1 MPSFSVLP
9 GVKVLLFLDL
19 SSGAGLSIV
28 NSLRGN
34 VEQLKDQALM
44 SNVRSFGIALAA
56 FLAASNVQA
65 QFATS
70 VVSFNQGDTTD
81 LVAGYTNSSAAL
93 GAPTTYIGYQNSDP
107 FNPPYAN
114 TDIVG
119 LGAGGSLTVQFSTPI
134 LNSPGNPY
142 GISFMIFGHAG
153 FQITNGNYS
162 GGGITDGTFFQ
173 GGVATTRVSV
183 SADGVHFY
191 TLDPTRA
198 PNADGLFPI
207 DSNGNFLVPVNPAL
221 TAADFAGKDLNG
233 IRALYNGSGGGTGY
247 DLAWAQDSGGNSVA
261 LSSVDYVRVD
271 VLSGYAYLDA
281 FSVVPEPS
289 VCALAGLGSWWFV
302 FARLRRNRT
311 GTSKI

>member
-1 MPSFSVLP
+1 
-9 GVKVLLFLDL
+9 
-19 SSGAGLSIV
+19 
-28 NSLRGN
+28 
-34 VEQLKDQALM
+34 M
-44 SNVRSFGIALAA
+44 SNIRSFGIALAA

-81 LVAGYTNSSAAL
+81 LSPGYNNPSVVL
-93 GAPTTYIGYQNSDP
+93 GAPTTFIGYQNSDP
-107 FNPPYAN
+107 FNPPYAA

-134 LNSPGNPY
+134 QNNPANPY
-142 GISFMIFGHAG
+142 GIDFTIFGHAG
-153 FQITNGNYS
+153 FIITNGNYS
-162 GGGITDGTFFQ
+162 GGGITDGTFFT
-173 GGVATTRVSV
+173 GGTGITRVSV

-198 PNADGLFPI
+198 PNADGLFPT
-207 DSNGNFLVPVNPAL
+207 DSNGNFLTPINPAL
-221 TAADFAGKDLNG
+221 TAADFAGKDLTG

-247 DLAWAQDSGGNSVA
+247 DLAWAQDSGGNSVP

-271 VLSGYAYLDA
+271 VLSGTAYLDA
-281 FSVVPEPS
+281 FSAVPEPS

-302 FARLRRNRT
+302 FARPRRNRT